1 MTGDF
6 TQSNSCGTMPA
17 TLAAGANCTFTI
29 TFTPSQA
36 GPRAGAMTITDNAPN
51 LQQSVTLLGT
61 GVDSIGAGRRAG
73 SGVHRDRLI
82 GPIASAPLRP

>member
-1 MTGDF
+1 
-6 TQSNSCGTMPA
+6 
-17 TLAAGANCTFTI
+17 
-29 TFTPSQA
+29 
-36 GPRAGAMTITDNAPN
+36 MTITDNAAN